1 MNNAQ
6 LKLKNA
12 CSANEVNNPVLR
24 ADKKDVAK
32 LLFQQVPTVTGKI
45 L

>member
-24 ADKKDVAK
+24 VDKKDVAK
-32 LLFQQVPTVTGKI
+32 VLFQQVLTVTVKI